1 MNAYH
6 PSSEE
11 ENAGWCPEVSCRP
24 PRCTQTLGAT
34 VGKENRT
41 DKIRRRGEGEKG
53 RRGEGR
59 RGEGEKEK
67 GEGPMENIVMEG
79 EGEEKGRRG
88 EGEKG
93 RRGGERGK
101 GRG

>member
-11 ENAGWCPEVSCRP
+11 ENVGWCPEVSCRP

-41 DKIRRRGEGEKG
+41 DKIRRRG
-53 RRGEGR
+53 GEG
-59 RGEGEKEK
+59 
-67 GEGPMENIVMEG
+67 
-79 EGEEKGRRG
+79 EKGRRG

-93 RRGGERGK
+93 RRKGK
-101 GRG
+101 GEGLMEYVYCNGRRECRHSKVFPITVWSSVTSEMG

>member
-34 VGKENRT
+34 VGKENRA
-41 DKIRRRGEGEKG
+41 DKIMRRG
-53 RRGEGR
+53 GEG
-59 RGEGEKEK
+59 
-67 GEGPMENIVMEG
+67 
-79 EGEEKGRRG
+79 EKGRRG

-93 RRGGERGK
+93 RRGEGEGLMEYIVMEGGNAGTARSSRLLYGLP
-101 GRG
+101 